1 RLASAGSSHQP
12 ELDAHLQRAVTGA
25 IEGSLLAKNLVT
37 HAQLR
42 VRAGKLADLRAQ
54 VGHAKP
60 SPVCHKPGTRSSL
73 PRQNLRDFVGINHV
87 GLSRLTVRLIHERIY

>member
-1 RLASAGSSHQP
+1 MIEKAIGLRGADGEMEFAAALASAGSSHQP

-37 HAQLR
+37 HAHLLR
-42 VRAGKLADLRAQ
+42 VRAGTLADLRAQ

-60 SPVCHKPGTRSSL
+60 SPVCPKPGPRSTQ
-73 PRQNLRDFVGINHV
+73 PRQN
-87 GLSRLTVRLIHERIY
+87 